1 MGKPLTAFVIPPA
14 IWVTPLTCNIAKVGW
29 SESINR
35 QATTRVSYLPM
46 ACLGSTWVNGISSE
60 MGCELALAYGEE
72 RISCMLAEMMKV
84 VLVRTL

>member
-1 MGKPLTAFVIPPA
+1 MCRIFLWRG
-14 IWVTPLTCNIAKVGW
+14 
-29 SESINR
+29 
-35 QATTRVSYLPM
+35 
-46 ACLGSTWVNGISSE
+46 TWVNGISSE